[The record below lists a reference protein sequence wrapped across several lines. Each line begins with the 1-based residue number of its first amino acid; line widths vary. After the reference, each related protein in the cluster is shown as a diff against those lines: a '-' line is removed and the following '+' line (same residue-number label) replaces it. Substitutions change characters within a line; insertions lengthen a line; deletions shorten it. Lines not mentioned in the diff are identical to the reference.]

1 MMTNDLG
8 TPDRPK
14 NVLEA
19 KFWAFHE
26 ANPQVYLL
34 FNKFATEAARAN
46 RGTFGV
52 SAIFERMRWFTTI
65 ETRGEEF
72 KLNNNYAAYY
82 GRLWMRNNPEY
93 EGFFATRTLLAK
105 KITGEETE
113 ND

>member
-1 MMTNDLG
+1 MSDDLG

-26 ANPQVYLL
+26 SNPKVYLL
-34 FNKFATEAARAN
+34 FSKFAVEAAQAN

-52 SAIFERMRWFTTI
+52 SAIFERMRWFTNI

-72 KLNNNYAAYY
+72 KLNNNYSAYY
-82 GRLWMRNNPEY
+82 GRLWMRNNPEHD
-93 EGFFATRTLLAK
+93 GFFSTRTLHAR
-105 KITGEETE
+105 KITVEETT
-113 ND
+113 DD

>member
-1 MMTNDLG
+1 MSDDFG

-26 ANPQVYLL
+26 INPKVYLL
-34 FNKFATEAARAN
+34 FSKFAVEAAQAN

-52 SAIFERMRWFTTI
+52 SAIFERMRWFTNI

-72 KLNNNYAAYY
+72 KLNNNYSAYY
-82 GRLWMRNNPEY
+82 GRLWMRDNPEHD
-93 EGFFATRTLLAK
+93 GFFFTRTLLAK